1 MTSPLHDAALE
12 YHRQPTHG
20 KISVVPTK
28 PMATQRD
35 QARRACSKA
44 PECFIVERKLR
55 ARMKVPARGRC
66 RAFHL

>member
-1 MTSPLHDAALE
+1 MNEAPYDESIARCGAPTFGGIKLE
-12 YHRQPTHG
+12 D
-20 KISVVPTK
+20 I
-28 PMATQRD
+28 
-35 QARRACSKA
+35 KA